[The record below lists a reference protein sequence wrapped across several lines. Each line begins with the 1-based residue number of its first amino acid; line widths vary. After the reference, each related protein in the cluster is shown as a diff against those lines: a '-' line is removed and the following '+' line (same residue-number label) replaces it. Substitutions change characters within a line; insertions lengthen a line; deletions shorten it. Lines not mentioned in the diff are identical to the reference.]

1 MDIQEAEAQKDKGE
15 TNKCAKKESAIG
27 IATVKEEKEKH
38 TLHDIAKLVLGRV
51 RTVSIQDIV
60 VIPGVDGGNQGQGLG
75 VGAGGEV
82 LDVVVKVV
90 LLNSITL
97 LSVKLG
103 GGSLLLVLGQP
114 LDHLG
119 GSEDIVV
126 VDLVSSSDH
135 GVEGLGV
142 VGIHEIVP
150 ERVGTVEV
158 GLGILNIRGEAVA
171 GVEGPVEGLVQG
183 GSEEVPGLG
192 GIGAVAVLG
201 LEPVGDVLLTVV
213 QESQLNVVTVEMVAL
228 PRVEKTATG
237 VTDLALG
244 GVTDDQTRGVAAV
257 SDNQDGTNPATLLN
271 VDILVAENGTGLELG
286 RGLDV
291 GVFLLGGLNGSILDL
306 LLLFEKG
313 VGTIVL
319 VLALDIEVLDVLVVV
334 LAGDEVVDAVSKV
347 RNEVTDGIHLLKK
360 CVSFFFW

>member
-1 MDIQEAEAQKDKGE
+1 M
-15 TNKCAKKESAIG
+15 KE
-27 IATVKEEKEKH
+27 VKEKH

-51 RTVSIQDIV
+51 RAVSVQDIV
-60 VIPGVDGGNQGQGLG
+60 VIPGVNGGNQRQGLG

-119 GSEDIVV
+119 GGKDIIV

-142 VGIHEIVP
+142 VGIQEIVP

-171 GVEGPVEGLVQG
+171 GVEGPVVGLVQG
-183 GSEEVPGLG
+183 RNKEVPLLG

-213 QESQLNVVTVEMVAL
+213 QESQLNVVAVEMVAL
-228 PRVEKTATG
+228 PRIEETATG

-257 SDNQDGTNPATLLN
+257 GDNQGRTNPATLLN

-291 GVFLLGGLNGSILDL
+291 GVLLLGGLNGSILDL
-306 LLLFEKG
+306 LLLFEEG

-319 VLALDIEVLDVLVVV
+319 VVLAALDIGVLDVLVVV

-347 RNEVTDGIHLLKK
+347 RNEVTDGIHLSR
-360 CVSFFFW
+360 CV

>member
-1 MDIQEAEAQKDKGE
+1 
-15 TNKCAKKESAIG
+15 
-27 IATVKEEKEKH
+27 
-38 TLHDIAKLVLGRV
+38 
-51 RTVSIQDIV
+51 
-60 VIPGVDGGNQGQGLG
+60 
-75 VGAGGEV
+75 
-82 LDVVVKVV
+82 
-90 LLNSITL
+90 
-97 LSVKLG
+97 
-103 GGSLLLVLGQP
+103 
-114 LDHLG
+114 
-119 GSEDIVV
+119 
-126 VDLVSSSDH
+126 
-135 GVEGLGV
+135 
-142 VGIHEIVP
+142 
-150 ERVGTVEV
+150 
-158 GLGILNIRGEAVA
+158 
-171 GVEGPVEGLVQG
+171 
-183 GSEEVPGLG
+183 
-192 GIGAVAVLG
+192 
-201 LEPVGDVLLTVV
+201 
-213 QESQLNVVTVEMVAL
+213 MVAL

-360 CVSFFFW
+360 CVSFFFGERGKGRKEEEGVSSGG